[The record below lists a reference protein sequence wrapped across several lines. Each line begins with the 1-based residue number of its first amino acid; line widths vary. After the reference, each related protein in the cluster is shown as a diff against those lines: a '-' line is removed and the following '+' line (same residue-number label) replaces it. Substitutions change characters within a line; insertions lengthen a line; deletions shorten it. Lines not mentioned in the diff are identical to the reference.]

1 MPAMTE
7 QPRLRALLVAPDAA
21 DLARVSGRLVTADD
35 VGAIHLAHDVAEA
48 LAVLASTPV
57 DLVLTAARL
66 ADGTG
71 TDLAR
76 AIPAPG
82 PAVVVVAPGPE
93 LAVEAYEVGV
103 VDYLVQPVTDARLD
117 TALRRVA
124 ALRSAVAAPP
134 PDDED
139 ETVAVERGGTHTFVR
154 RSQVTH
160 ATAHGD
166 YVRLHTRAGTHL
178 VRMSLAELER
188 RWAAAGFA
196 RVHRSALVALAHVT
210 AVRAEAGRLALE
222 VGGERVLVSRRHA
235 PAVRALVARPGEPWL
250 LRRADHG

>member
-1 MPAMTE
+1 MTE
-7 QPRLRALLVAPDAA
+7 QPRLRALLVATDAA
-21 DLARVSGRLVTADD
+21 DLARVSGRLVAAED
-35 VGAIHLAHDVAEA
+35 VGAIHLAHGVAEA
-48 LAVLASTPV
+48 LAVLADTPV
-57 DLVLTAARL
+57 DVVLTAAHL

-76 AIPAPG
+76 AIVPPG
-82 PAVVVVAPGPE
+82 PAVVVVATGPE
-93 LAVEAYEVGV
+93 LAVEAFEVGV
-103 VDYLVQPVTDARLD
+103 VDYLVLPVTDARLD
-117 TALRRVA
+117 TTLRRVA
-124 ALRSAVAAPP
+124 ALRATAPAAPP
-134 PDDED
+134 SDED

-166 YVRLHTRAGTHL
+166 YVRLHTPAGTHL

-188 RWAAAGFA
+188 RWAPAGFA
-196 RVHRSALVALAHVT
+196 RVHRSALVALGHVT
-210 AVRAEAGRLALE
+210 AVRADAGRLALE

-250 LRRADHG
+250 LHPAVRG